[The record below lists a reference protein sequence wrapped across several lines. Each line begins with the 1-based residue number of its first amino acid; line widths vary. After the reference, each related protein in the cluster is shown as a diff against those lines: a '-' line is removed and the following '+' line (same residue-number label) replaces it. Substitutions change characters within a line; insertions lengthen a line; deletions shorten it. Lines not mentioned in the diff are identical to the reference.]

1 MDDRRLPS
9 RRSLTV
15 LIVAALLV
23 GATLA
28 IAGLVTRGGGDD
40 VVLDVEG
47 AAAEVAPSTVAP
59 RYIPETSAPEPAS
72 TNDTTALSPLAEQL
86 GARYSAIIE
95 PRTPRPRPVGLRI
108 DTVDVAK
115 FPVRAIGLEPDGQLE
130 IPDETEIGWYQY
142 GATAGQPGATVL
154 AAHVN
159 WNRTPGPF
167 ARLGTV
173 DPGARIDVTLDDGS
187 VRRYEVVERAIYGKL
202 ELPRERLWRNTGAEE
217 LVLITCGGDYNPEIR
232 RYRENIVVYA
242 VPVA

>member
-1 MDDRRLPS
+1 MNDRRLPA

-15 LIVAALLV
+15 IIVVALLV
-23 GATLA
+23 GTTLA
-28 IAGLVTRGGGDD
+28 IAGFATRGGGDD
-40 VVLDVEG
+40 VVLDVDG
-47 AAAEVAPSTVAP
+47 ATAEVAPSTVAP
-59 RYIPETSAPEPAS
+59 RSIPEPSAPEPAS
-72 TNDTTALSPLAEQL
+72 TPDATALSPLAEQL

-95 PRTPRPRPVGLRI
+95 PRPPRPRPVGLQI
-108 DTVDVAK
+108 DTIDVAR

-173 DPGARIDVTLDDGS
+173 GPGARIEIALDDGS